1 MGRRMWLVYKS
12 GPKAGAAVEIQG
24 PEFTL
29 GRDASCDLT
38 LADDNTSRRHTI
50 FRVQGQQVVLED
62 LGSTNGTYVN
72 GWRADRPVLIQG
84 GEQVQLGDSVFEV
97 SATPPASAGQTRM
110 GVAVQRP
117 GQPIPERRS
126 QSAVQRVM
134 LQRSVR
140 RLTIVASLALL
151 VAGVAVALALTG
163 VLGGGDDDDDG
174 PDVSAIVEAIEPST
188 ALITSKRN
196 GQDHAGGT
204 GWVLDAE
211 EGLVVTNYH
220 VVNGGDEFEVGI
232 LGDSR
237 EAEIVGAAPCE
248 DLAVLEVDDNDDM
261 VTLPLAR
268 SQDDLRAGQTVVAVG
283 FPGSA
288 SLESQLTTTT
298 GVISVPE
305 TTFDEPG
312 VDTPRYRNVIQT
324 DAAINPGNSGG
335 PLVNLNKELV
345 GVNTAVRTIANER
358 IIQGQG
364 YAIGVDRVRDIV
376 EDLREGDSIAWT
388 GLGLETSLTQESL
401 PPGLIVTE
409 VVPGTANAE
418 EFEELVRNVLVTAID
433 GKQLDGTL
441 ASYCDAVEDKDP
453 GDEATFTLS
462 DGTNT
467 AERTVEFEG

>member
-237 EAEIVGAAPCE
+237 EALPGKPTATTVWPARRSSWLRASGSVTISSLSSTSSTARSSHGAAP
-248 DLAVLEVDDNDDM
+248 
-261 VTLPLAR
+261 TI
-268 SQDDLRAGQTVVAVG
+268 
-283 FPGSA
+283 SA
-288 SLESQLTTTT
+288 SRESPRIPTSNSSPPFTT
-298 GVISVPE
+298 
-305 TTFDEPG
+305 
-312 VDTPRYRNVIQT
+312 
-324 DAAINPGNSGG
+324 
-335 PLVNLNKELV
+335 
-345 GVNTAVRTIANER
+345 
-358 IIQGQG
+358 
-364 YAIGVDRVRDIV
+364 
-376 EDLREGDSIAWT
+376 W
-388 GLGLETSLTQESL
+388 
-401 PPGLIVTE
+401 
-409 VVPGTANAE
+409 
-418 EFEELVRNVLVTAID
+418 
-433 GKQLDGTL
+433 
-441 ASYCDAVEDKDP
+441 
-453 GDEATFTLS
+453 
-462 DGTNT
+462 
-467 AERTVEFEG
+467 